1 MFERILNQLR
11 EKVRTRQ
18 YVMTLH
24 ANEEMEEDEL
34 TIFDVESAVL
44 SGSIIE
50 RQKDSA
56 SGEWKYLVK
65 GESLDGGPV
74 ITVTKISPTGKLIF
88 VTVFREE

>member
-34 TIFDVESAVL
+34 TIFDVESVVL

-50 RQKDSA
+50 RQRDSA

-65 GESLDGGPV
+65 GESLKSEPV
-74 ITVTKISPTGKLIF
+74 IAVTKISPTGKLVF
-88 VTVFREE
+88 VTVYREE

>member
-34 TIFDVESAVL
+34 TIFDVESVVL

-50 RQKDSA
+50 RQKDAA

-65 GESLDGGPV
+65 GESLAGKPV
-74 ITVTKISPTGKLIF
+74 ITVTKIGPTGKLIF